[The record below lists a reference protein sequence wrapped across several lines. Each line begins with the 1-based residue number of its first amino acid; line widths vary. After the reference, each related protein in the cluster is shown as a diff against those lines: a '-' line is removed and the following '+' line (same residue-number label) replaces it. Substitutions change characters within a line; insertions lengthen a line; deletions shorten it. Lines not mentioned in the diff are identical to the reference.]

1 MVFLPI
7 STQFTQAPTTTPAT
21 SVPRLNLKKAADKA
35 EPYVPSNDLGN
46 RLSSLLAGNN
56 EELFCKIHRDKV
68 VTNKRIYH

>member
-46 RLSSLLAGNN
+46 RLSSLLAGKN
-56 EELFCKIHRDKV
+56 EELDRHRDKV
-68 VTNKRIYH
+68 VTNKRIYN

>member
-56 EELFCKIHRDKV
+56 EELDRYRDKV
-68 VTNKRIYH
+68 VTNKRIYN